1 MEELKIIEKLLTDHP
16 NIKSIDL
23 SYELISERICLRI
36 KIEIN
41 N

>member
-1 MEELKIIEKLLTDHP
+1 MEELKIIEKLLNDHP
-16 NIKSIDL
+16 NITAIDL
-23 SYELISERICLRI
+23 SYELINERICLRI